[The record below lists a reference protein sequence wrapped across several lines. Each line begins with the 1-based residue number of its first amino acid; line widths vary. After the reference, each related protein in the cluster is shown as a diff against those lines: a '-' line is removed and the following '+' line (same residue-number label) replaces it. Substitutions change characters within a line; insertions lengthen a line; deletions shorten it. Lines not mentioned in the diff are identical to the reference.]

1 MEKAARRN
9 PFVLVA
15 LVALLAVPAADV
27 QAATRM
33 PIGFFDDSSFR
44 FSAARAEN
52 LAGAA
57 AAGASV
63 IHTTANWSIDRA
75 DAALDTVERRRPGVP
90 ARRSR
95 RARLLVGDSGLARDD
110 QRHRDAEVGER
121 QQDAEPPADAALRP
135 DDVHEDARDAVQRP
149 HGSRHGRALVGLERA
164 EHRALPRAAVLGQE
178 DRRPGELREA
188 LQGGVRGHQG
198 RQPACEGRDRRDVG
212 AWPRQA
218 AQRASAAASRRARS
232 RSCSAR

>member
-1 MEKAARRN
+1 MSAQKAAR
-9 PFVLVA
+9 FVLVS
-15 LVALLAVPAADV
+15 LVVLLAVPAAGV

-63 IHTTANWSIDRA
+63 IHTTANWSMIAPTRPSTPSNGDDPAYRLA
-75 DAALDTVERRRPGVP
+75 DLDE
-90 ARRSR
+90 
-95 RARLLVGDSGLARDD
+95 LVFSSANQGLRVMINVTGTP
-110 QRHRDAEVGER
+110 EVGQR
-121 QQDAEPPADAALRP
+121 QQDTEPPADAPLRP
-135 DDVHEDARDAVQRP
+135 DDVHQDARDAVQRP
-149 HGSRHGRALVGLERA
+149 LGSRHGRALVGLERA
-164 EHRALPRAAVLGQE
+164 EHRALPGAAVLGQE
-178 DRRPGELREA
+178 DRRAGELREA

-198 RQPACEGRDRRDVG
+198 GQRAREGRDRRDVG

-218 AQRASAAASRRARS
+218 ARGRQRQRRAAARS